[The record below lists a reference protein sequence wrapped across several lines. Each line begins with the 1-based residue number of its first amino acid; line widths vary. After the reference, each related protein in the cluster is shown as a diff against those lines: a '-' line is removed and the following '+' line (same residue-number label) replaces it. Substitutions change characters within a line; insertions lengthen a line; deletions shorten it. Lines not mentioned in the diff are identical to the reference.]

1 MVLLMESLLRSVEV
15 YSDMIAVQ
23 LNDVY
28 QRLVNLDIL
37 KVVVHQELLGDVGDQ
52 LHEGYNGDILFL
64 D

>member
-37 KVVVHQELLGDVGDQ
+37 KVVVHQELLGDVGYQ